1 MSNNEEWREHTA
13 RLERT
18 QDGDYEVFDCD
29 GCLWRCPKGSSGA
42 AAFAEHLDDLGAPD
56 YMIRYYKFWFA
67 LIEAE
72 TGEISRDALARELF
86 DYESVMEGAS
96 AVYSELAD
104 LSKPNTAPQYIIAG
118 AEQKY
123 REHYAGELAQAAF
136 DLELDGTC
144 DEAEALW
151 MVAEGWE
158 PGIREQF
165 YAEQDMRANLLRDA
179 AAREFSGNA

>member
-1 MSNNEEWREHTA
+1 MTGNEEWNQHTA

-18 QDGDYEVFDCD
+18 GDGDYEVVDCD
-29 GCLWRCPKGSSGA
+29 GCLWRCPQGQSGSA
-42 AAFAEHLDDLGAPD
+42 MFAEHLIDLGAPD
-56 YMIRYYKFWFA
+56 YMIRYYRFWFT

-72 TGEISRDALARELF
+72 TGEIDRDALARELF
-86 DYESVMEGAS
+86 DYENIMEGTS

-118 AEQKY
+118 AERKY
-123 REHYAGELAQAAF
+123 REHYADELAQRAF

-144 DEAEALW
+144 DEAETLW
-151 MVAEGWE
+151 LVAEEWE

-165 YAEQDMRANLLRDA
+165 YADQDMRANMLRDL
-179 AAREFSGNA
+179 AAREFSAGA